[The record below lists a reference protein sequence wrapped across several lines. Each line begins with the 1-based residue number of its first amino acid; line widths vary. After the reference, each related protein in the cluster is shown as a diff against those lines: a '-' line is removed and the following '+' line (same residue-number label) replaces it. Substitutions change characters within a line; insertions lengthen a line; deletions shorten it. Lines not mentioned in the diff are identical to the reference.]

1 MTETPPTL
9 RADALLET
17 AIYGT
22 DIDALERTGRSA
34 MTAMSRYFPF
44 IFAHESRSVT
54 VRLKTSAPGL
64 ESTTSPMKYAVRSN

>member
-1 MTETPPTL
+1 MTETPPML

-17 AIYGT
+17 VIYGT

-34 MTAMSRYFPF
+34 MTAISRYFPF